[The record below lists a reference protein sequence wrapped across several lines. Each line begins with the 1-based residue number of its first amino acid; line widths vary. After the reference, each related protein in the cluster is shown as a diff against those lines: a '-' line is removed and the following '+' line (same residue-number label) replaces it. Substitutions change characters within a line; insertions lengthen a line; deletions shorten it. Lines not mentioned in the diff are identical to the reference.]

1 MTIKGIFFDAADV
14 FYARKEST
22 AKYAVRLLRE
32 HGYRAQMSA
41 ADAERRKVL
50 VSQAS
55 GGHISAEFYWDA
67 VLQMYGVAAPDER
80 AALLAQIMAQPD
92 DIYGLPGASE
102 TVQALKRRGFVLSII
117 TDTIYPLAR
126 KMRWLEKIGVAEFV
140 DHVACSTELGVHKP
154 DPAIYLGAVRQAGL
168 TVDES
173 AFVGHATDELAGA
186 RRVGMKTVA
195 VFYGADAAGGLLRR
209 VAGGAARRA
218 DFQRNMTCLS
228 S

>member
-67 VLQMYGVAAPDER
+67 VLQMYGVTAPDER

-92 DIYGLPGASE
+92 DIYGLPGARE
-102 TVQALKRRGFVLSII
+102 TVQALKQRGFVLSII

-168 TVDES
+168 AVDES

-195 VFYGADAAGGLLRR
+195 VFYGADARGGLLRR
-209 VAGGAARRA
+209 VAAGAARRA
-218 DFQRNMTCLS
+218 DFQRIMTCLS

>member
-1 MTIKGIFFDAADV
+1 MACR
-14 FYARKEST
+14 AR
-22 AKYAVRLLRE
+22 
-32 HGYRAQMSA
+32 
-41 ADAERRKVL
+41 
-50 VSQAS
+50 
-55 GGHISAEFYWDA
+55 
-67 VLQMYGVAAPDER
+67 
-80 AALLAQIMAQPD
+80 
-92 DIYGLPGASE
+92 E
-102 TVQALKRRGFVLSII
+102 TVQALKQRGFVLSII

-195 VFYGADAAGGLLRR
+195 VFYGADARGGLLCR
-209 VAGGAARRA
+209 VAAGTARRA
-218 DFQRNMTCLS
+218 DFREIRSMN
-228 S
+228 

>member
-22 AKYAVRLLRE
+22 ARYAVRLLRE

-50 VSQAS
+50 VSQAG

-67 VLQMYGVAAPDER
+67 VLQMYGVSAPDER
-80 AALLAQIMAQPD
+80 VALLTQIMAQPD
-92 DIYGLPGASE
+92 DIYGLPEARE
-102 TVQALKRRGFVLSII
+102 TVQALKQRGFVLSII

-154 DPAIYLGAVRQAGL
+154 DPAIYLGAVCQAGL

-195 VFYGADAAGGLLRR
+195 VFYGADAQADYYAESLAGLLDVPIFERSGR
-209 VAGGAARRA
+209 
-218 DFQRNMTCLS
+218 
-228 S
+228 

>member
-22 AKYAVRLLRE
+22 AKYAVRLLHE
-32 HGYRAQMSA
+32 HSYPTQMSG

-67 VLQMYGVAAPDER
+67 VLQMYGVTEAAER
-80 AALLAQIMAQPD
+80 AALCEQIVAQAD
-92 DIYGLPGASE
+92 EVYGLPGAVK
-102 TVQALKRRGFVLSII
+102 TAQALKERGFVLSII

-126 KMRWLEKIGVAEFV
+126 KMRWLEQIGVAEFV

-168 TVDES
+168 TVEES

-195 VFYGADAAGGLLRR
+195 VFYGADAEADYYAESLAGLLEVPIFERSGR
-209 VAGGAARRA
+209 
-218 DFQRNMTCLS
+218 
-228 S
+228 